1 MQQFECF
8 FIKTTAIF
16 QSYRFVPRK
25 VSRMEVA
32 SPTVSLRSDRLFLPV
47 MIALLSIL
55 IYRLFTL
62 RLTIFLPLCLSCHD
76 RFPVNPQA
84 GMTH

>member
-16 QSYRFVPRK
+16 QSYRVVPRK

-32 SPTVSLRSDRLFLPV
+32 SPTVSLRSDRPFF
-47 MIALLSIL
+47 ACDDCS
-55 IYRLFTL
+55 
-62 RLTIFLPLCLSCHD
+62 
-76 RFPVNPQA
+76 PVNPDLQIVYSEIDNLFA
-84 GMTH
+84 IVLILS